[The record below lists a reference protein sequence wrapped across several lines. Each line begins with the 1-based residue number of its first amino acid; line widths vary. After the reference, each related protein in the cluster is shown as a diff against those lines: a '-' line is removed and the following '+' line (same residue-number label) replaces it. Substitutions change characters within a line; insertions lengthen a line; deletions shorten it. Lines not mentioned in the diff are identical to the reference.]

1 MDINRRQFIRQA
13 ALAAGLVSGSGRMTG
28 CSMMNGGNAGKGA
41 RPNFLLII
49 ADDMGFSD
57 AGCYGGEINTPNLN
71 SLAAGGLRFTQH
83 YSTGRC
89 WPSRACILTG
99 YYAQHIRR
107 DALDGVKRGN
117 RPEWAPLLPE
127 YLKPLGYRSY
137 HSGKWHIDG
146 MPIENGF
153 DRSYYLGDQDRFFS
167 PQKHFEDDKE
177 LEAVNPRSGYYATTA
192 IADHAVGCLKEHAEK
207 CAEQPFFHYLAFT
220 APHFPLHALQK
231 DIDRYSLIY
240 RDGWDVIR
248 GDRWK
253 RMRKMGIVNCRLSE
267 PDTDILPPN
276 NLSETELKEKIG
288 PGEAP
293 KAISWESLTSAQKRF
308 QATKMSIHAAM
319 IDRIDQE
326 IGRVIH
332 QLKKMDAFD
341 NTVIFFVSDNGASA
355 EQIIRGDMHDTSVPL
370 GSAKSYLC
378 LGPGWSTASNSPFR
392 LHKMWTTEGGISS
405 PLIIHWSKGIP
416 ARGQL
421 RGDPS
426 HFIDMLP
433 TILELADGSLP
444 KMLND
449 IPVPQKPGI
458 SLVPAF
464 AREGA
469 VKHNYLWWY
478 HAGHPA
484 IRIGDWK
491 LVSKDKKKQWE
502 LYDLKHDR
510 SEMNNLAERH
520 PEKVTELS
528 GKWNSIADQFR
539 KDLSIL

>member
-1 MDINRRQFIRQA
+1 MNINRRQFIRQA
-13 ALAAGLVSGSGRMTG
+13 ALAAGAGGLMTG
-28 CSMMNGGNAGKGA
+28 CSMINAGNARKYP
-41 RPNFLLII
+41 RPNILLII

-57 AGCYGGEINTPNLN
+57 AGCYGGEINTPNLDR
-71 SLAAGGLRFTQH
+71 LAAGGLRFTQH

-167 PQKHFEDDKE
+167 PQKHFEDDQE
-177 LEAVNPRSGYYATTA
+177 LPPVDPGSDYYATTA
-192 IADHAVGCLKEHAEK
+192 IADHALSCLKEHAEK
-207 CAEQPFFHYLAFT
+207 YDEQPFFHYLAFT

-231 DIDRYSLIY
+231 DIDRYRDEYL
-240 RDGWDVIR
+240 DGWDVIR
-248 GDRWK
+248 EHRWK
-253 RMRKMGIVNCRLSE
+253 RMREMGIVDCELSK

-276 NLSETELKEKIG
+276 NLSEAKLKEMIG

-293 KAISWESLTSAQKRF
+293 KAVAWEMLTTEQKRF
-308 QATKMSIHAAM
+308 QAKKMAIHAAM
-319 IDRIDQE
+319 IDRLDQE
-326 IGRVIH
+326 IGRTID
-332 QLKKMDAFD
+332 QLKKMGAFE

-355 EQIIRGDMHDTSVPL
+355 EQIIRGNMHDTDAPS

-378 LGPGWSTASNSPFR
+378 LGPGFSTASNTPFR

-405 PLIIHWSKGIP
+405 PLIIHWPKGIK

-421 RGDPS
+421 RSDPT
-426 HFIDMLP
+426 HFIDISP
-433 TILELADGSLP
+433 TILELAGGSFP
-444 KMLND
+444 KIRNGK
-449 IPVPQKPGI
+449 PVPKKPGV

-464 AREGA
+464 KKEGA
-469 VKHNYLWWY
+469 VKHEYLWWY

-484 IRIGDWK
+484 IRIGNWK
-491 LVSKDKKKQWE
+491 LVSKDKKKRWE

-510 SEMNNLAERH
+510 SEMNDLAKKF
-520 PEKVTELS
+520 PEKVAELTAA
-528 GKWNSIADQFR
+528 WNQIADQFR
-539 KDLSIL
+539 RDLKTN